1 MNRLEVL
8 KLLVRRIRDQRF
20 LFYLAAVLV
29 GAGLARVNPWL
40 TVGVLA
46 GAFLLA
52 ALDRILT
59 FYRPPQPEVK
69 ALETTSALE
78 VALTFPG
85 EVDPS
90 QLRFKQCD
98 CRIEDPRGCRGPRQ
112 HQVKP
117 HLLGGGWLCPIP
129 SGTRPEDVIEITLTD
144 KDERKWVIGP
154 VACSHLWPRVEATI
168 LE

>member
-8 KLLVRRIRDQRF
+8 KLLIRRIRDQRF
-20 LFYLAAVLV
+20 LFYLASVIVA
-29 GAGLARVNPWL
+29 AGLAGVDIWL

-52 ALDRILT
+52 VLDRILA
-59 FYRPPQPEVK
+59 FYRPPQPMDE
-69 ALETTSALE
+69 ALETTSVLE
-78 VALTFPG
+78 IALTFRGPV
-85 EVDPS
+85 EPS
-90 QLRFKQCD
+90 DLRFERCD

-129 SGTRPEDVIEITLTD
+129 SGTKPEDVIEITLTD
-144 KDERKWVIGP
+144 KDGRRWVVGP
-154 VACSHLWPRVEATI
+154 VACSHLWPKVEATI